1 MLCNIQ
7 PLSTTPKVYHKV
19 QNKSIKK
26 IEYFKVDKKNV
37 DGRKVGIILDDMG
50 KLSDIIQE
58 KMARALVKHSGNY
71 TEAYQDVY
79 PDASPSSAKT
89 SASALLST
97 HNHIKDRA
105 LELLANT
112 KGLRLEDIIGGLKDD
127 LSATKVVYFD
137 PATKE
142 KHLHA
147 DYASIHKAR
156 QFVFKLYGLG
166 NDSINISQDN
176 RSVTVNTGDP
186 ATVERLEGA
195 TSKLERL
202 HAKLEAERKGKAV

>member
-1 MLCNIQ
+1 
-7 PLSTTPKVYHKV
+7 
-19 QNKSIKK
+19 
-26 IEYFKVDKKNV
+26 
-37 DGRKVGIILDDMG
+37 
-50 KLSDIIQE
+50 
-58 KMARALVKHSGNY
+58 
-71 TEAYQDVY
+71 VY

-202 HAKLEAERKGKAV
+202 HAKLEAERKGKAVWYYIGIIIGTGRNDLTVVVFLTGEFGGGGYAVGLCVYLQTYLQIQTKPVKSSKQSVLLMITMITQEAKA